1 MGKNGCRE
9 NNDRVRSTRGC
20 AILPIGCAA
29 LLSFPLS
36 SSISIQKALRNNKG
50 KGHRTRIQTPEAGKA
65 ACKVTAPEA
74 EATGTS
80 STGCRR
86 LPGQNLGSF
95 ALLCCLQTL
104 IYLPVSEQMD
114 TRL

>member
-1 MGKNGCRE
+1 MGKNGCR
-9 NNDRVRSTRGC
+9 DRVRSTRDC

-36 SSISIQKALRNNKG
+36 SSISTQKALRNNKE
-50 KGHRTRIQTPEAGKA
+50 KGHQTRIQTPEAGKA

-80 STGCRR
+80 STSCGDA
-86 LPGQNLGSF
+86 GDFQDKTWE

-104 IYLPVSEQMD
+104 IYLPVTEQMD